1 MPYCDECIHYVRS
14 INGSPVATCSCG
26 HDQYDGAGPIASC
39 ENDFNDFV
47 SREPTE
53 DVDLPAPPRGER
65 PSFRGIT
72 ISQDIHEGIGCGSEE
87 IYIAGIPKKK
97 VKKKEKKKPYK
108 SQDGFELVPLHRGF
122 TEIIPLWEIIN
133 DVINRHKADVFICG
147 GYARWCASPKY
158 EPVKAGDIDIYSET
172 KKVHDRLFGR
182 LIHDNNLKVKNENEM
197 AITFEH
203 PNSGAFHYMPPIQ
216 LIKPIKDGS
225 IVAKGNKK
233 TILSNFDFTII
244 RAAIESPDSVMV
256 DKDFLHDETHNILRL
271 KNIHCPVSSLL
282 RCLKYVKK
290 GYWLRPMEAAKLFT
304 DWMNREEGYRSKILD
319 YIVKADAGEGLS
331 QEEVDEL
338 ERLMRID

>member
-1 MPYCDECIHYVRS
+1 MPEQRLCSQCIHFRRDIEGVPTLTCRMDIEQMS
-14 INGSPVATCSCG
+14 GACNGFFIP
-26 HDQYDGAGPIASC
+26 
-39 ENDFNDFV
+39 
-47 SREPTE
+47 
-53 DVDLPAPPRGER
+53 VDLPSPLTRLTSLTHREER
-65 PSFRGIT
+65 
-72 ISQDIHEGIGCGSEE
+72 DIHIGAMP
-87 IYIAGIPKKK
+87 IIKKK

-108 SQDGFELVPLHRGF
+108 SQDGFELVLLHRGF
-122 TEIIPLWEIIN
+122 TEIIPLWEILN

-158 EPVKAGDIDIYSET
+158 EPAKAGDIDIYSET
-172 KKVHDRLFGR
+172 KKVYDKLLDRL
-182 LIHDNNLKVKNENEM
+182 IYDNNLKIKNENEM

-203 PNSGAFHYMPPIQ
+203 PNSGVFHYMPPIQ
-216 LIKPIKDGS
+216 LIRPIKDGS
-225 IVAKGNKK
+225 IVAKGDKK

-290 GYWLRPMEAAKLFT
+290 GYWLRPMEAARLFA
-304 DWMNREEGYRSKILD
+304 DWMNRDDAYRSKVLD
-319 YIVKADAGEGLS
+319 FIAKADVGEGLS